1 MHPSNEQNYWPGYL
15 DALINVMLTLLF
27 MVAIFAIGLVLL
39 NSQIQA
45 KRSQIDIM
53 AEHAKEV
60 LDGLDIDQ
68 TKREALLAKTVQAQ
82 VHASAAA
89 VNPQDATLDVAG
101 LTAELRDRRQRLAQ
115 MDQEILQAR
124 TPWHPDNARGQPTP
138 QNAAEAPSEQ
148 VIDFRVAAKT
158 ERMVAAESAPKPT
171 EAVWAHTGLQV
182 QLVWTFDAH
191 ELNWPPNRPVPVG
204 LADLRRTDNW
214 RLVGYAR
221 PDNNREA
228 REVFARL
235 KSVREQLIRQGFA
248 RDRIG
253 VELRSTADLPAADV
267 LLPRHVLMVTPQPS
281 MQ

>member
-60 LDGLDIDQ
+60 LDGLDLDQ

-82 VHASAAA
+82 VHASTAA

-115 MDQEILQAR
+115 MDQDILQTQTQWDQEKVR
-124 TPWHPDNARGQPTP
+124 RQSTTQSE
-138 QNAAEAPSEQ
+138 AEVHSER

-158 ERMVAAESAPKPT
+158 ERMVAPAPKPT

-182 QLVWTFDAH
+182 QLVWAFDAH

-253 VELRSTADLPAADV
+253 IELRSTADLPAADV

>member
-1 MHPSNEQNYWPGYL
+1 
-15 DALINVMLTLLF
+15 
-27 MVAIFAIGLVLL
+27 
-39 NSQIQA
+39 
-45 KRSQIDIM
+45 
-53 AEHAKEV
+53 
-60 LDGLDIDQ
+60 
-68 TKREALLAKTVQAQ
+68 
-82 VHASAAA
+82 
-89 VNPQDATLDVAG
+89 
-101 LTAELRDRRQRLAQ
+101 
-115 MDQEILQAR
+115 
-124 TPWHPDNARGQPTP
+124 
-138 QNAAEAPSEQ
+138 
-148 VIDFRVAAKT
+148 
-158 ERMVAAESAPKPT
+158 
-171 EAVWAHTGLQV
+171 
-182 QLVWTFDAH
+182 
-191 ELNWPPNRPVPVG
+191 

>member
-1 MHPSNEQNYWPGYL
+1 
-15 DALINVMLTLLF
+15 
-27 MVAIFAIGLVLL
+27 
-39 NSQIQA
+39 
-45 KRSQIDIM
+45 
-53 AEHAKEV
+53 
-60 LDGLDIDQ
+60 
-68 TKREALLAKTVQAQ
+68 
-82 VHASAAA
+82 
-89 VNPQDATLDVAG
+89 
-101 LTAELRDRRQRLAQ
+101 
-115 MDQEILQAR
+115 
-124 TPWHPDNARGQPTP
+124 
-138 QNAAEAPSEQ
+138 

-158 ERMVAAESAPKPT
+158 ERMVAPAPKPT